1 MSDDSDGDPQDPYRD
16 DPVLEPWHLSAVDV
30 QGGPNDTSSS
40 DEDDEQTA
48 PVILPQNCICQ
59 RCNFEETKAPF
70 RCCGQESCL
79 SLTESVPKLLDR
91 QVLEVQLVH
100 RYAAREDHNK
110 LLPNSFRYVA
120 YRNLFFFVYGRTRAK
135 MSRKPIPSCLML
147 MVRAAYPDPNN
158 HYTGF
163 QKKKRRLH

>member
-30 QGGPNDTSSS
+30 QGGPSDTSSS

-91 QVLEVQLVH
+91 Q
-100 RYAAREDHNK
+100 RYSWRIGMQ
-110 LLPNSFRYVA
+110 PGRITTSFCLI
-120 YRNLFFFVYGRTRAK
+120 LFD
-135 MSRKPIPSCLML
+135 M
-147 MVRAAYPDPNN
+147 
-158 HYTGF
+158 
-163 QKKKRRLH
+163 